1 MRIEYENAYY
11 EGDANAS
18 GDPHGK
24 GKMVWD
30 DGAKY
35 EGDFVNGARHGNG
48 ELYLANGASYMGE
61 FANDTCTG
69 EGTFFS
75 ADNNTVIKGTFDNL
89 KLINGMYHQ
98 SVDEFDDRDL
108 ITIFENG
115 EAVSQY
121 IQFDDGRVYYGER
134 KGLVPHGYGMLVNE
148 NGEKTIGK
156 FEDGEIVG

>member
-11 EGDANAS
+11 EGELNAD
-18 GDPHGK
+18 GEPHGK

-30 DGAKY
+30 NGDTY
-35 EGDFVNGARHGNG
+35 EGNFINGVRQGYG
-48 ELYLANGASYMGE
+48 EFYLASGASYFGE
-61 FANDTCTG
+61 FLNDTCTG
-69 EGTFFS
+69 AGTFFS
-75 ADNNTVIKGTFDNL
+75 ADNSTIVKGTFDNL
-89 KLINGMYHQ
+89 KLINRMYHQ

-108 ITIFENG
+108 ITMFENG

-134 KGLVPHGYGMLVNE
+134 KGLIPHGYGMFVNE

-156 FEDGEIVG
+156 FENGEFIG